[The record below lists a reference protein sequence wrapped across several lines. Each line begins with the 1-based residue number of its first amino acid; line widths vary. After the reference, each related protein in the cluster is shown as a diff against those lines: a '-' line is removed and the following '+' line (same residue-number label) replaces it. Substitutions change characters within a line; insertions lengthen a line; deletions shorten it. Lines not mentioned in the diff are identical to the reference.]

1 MKKPNYKAK
10 LDRIFS
16 IYIRKRDTIGGYGVC
31 ISCGKV
37 IMFDTCDCGHYIN
50 RQHMSTRFDEHNCN
64 AQCRKCNRFDEGN
77 IQGYRKGLIKK
88 IGLEAVELL
97 EIKKFNKA
105 KYTEFEYKILI
116 QEYQQK
122 IKNL

>member
-1 MKKPNYKAK
+1 MNYKNK

-16 IYIRKRDTIGGYGVC
+16 IFIRKRDTKDYGFCV
-31 ISCGKV
+31 SCGKP
-37 IMFDTCDCGHYIN
+37 ITFENCDCGHYIN
-50 RQHMSTRFDEHNCN
+50 RQHMATRFDEHNCN
-64 AQCRKCNRFDEGN
+64 AQCRQCNRFDEGN